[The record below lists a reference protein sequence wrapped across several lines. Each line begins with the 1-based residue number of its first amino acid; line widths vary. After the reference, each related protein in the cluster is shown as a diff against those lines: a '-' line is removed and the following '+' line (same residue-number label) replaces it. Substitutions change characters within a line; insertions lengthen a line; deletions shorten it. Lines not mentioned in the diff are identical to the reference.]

1 MQNCRIRRWWM
12 ADFIIVFMARNTLS
26 KDKLHSQGR
35 TKGLVRVMKKKF
47 STVELMIA
55 VTVPTALAAIVV
67 SATMSIDFRTPNSIF
82 EFLEY

>member
-1 MQNCRIRRWWM
+1 M

-47 STVELMIA
+47 STVELMIV
-55 VTVPTALAAIVV
+55 VTVLGILAAIVV

-82 EFLEY
+82 ESLEY